1 MLYLKALVPKVVS
14 TDRSIEIDVPLADHL
29 EGMLAVLTS
38 SAFASSNCF
47 DFPDRSPSFSPD
59 SYVHICEPMS
69 GCGDVGLGLRT
80 GAVAPSFTLST
91 SDGANDVT
99 LATLLATKPVLVE
112 FGSFT

>member
-1 MLYLKALVPKVVS
+1 MS

>member
-1 MLYLKALVPKVVS
+1 
-14 TDRSIEIDVPLADHL
+14 
-29 EGMLAVLTS
+29 
-38 SAFASSNCF
+38 
-47 DFPDRSPSFSPD
+47 
-59 SYVHICEPMS
+59 MS